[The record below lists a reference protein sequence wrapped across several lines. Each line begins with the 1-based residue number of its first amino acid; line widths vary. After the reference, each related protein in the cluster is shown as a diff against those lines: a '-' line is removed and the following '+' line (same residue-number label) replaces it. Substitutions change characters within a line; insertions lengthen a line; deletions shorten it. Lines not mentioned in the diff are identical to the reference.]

1 MINYDDVDLGI
12 IAIMILGIIGIIAGI
27 VIGSFEMAG
36 WSFAGTC
43 VTGIAGLAGRGKQK
57 DE

>member
-1 MINYDDVDLGI
+1 MKNYDDVDLAI
-12 IAIMILGIIGIIAGI
+12 FAIMVLGVIGIIAGI
-27 VIGSFEMAG
+27 ATGNFEMAG

-43 VTGIAGLAGRGKQK
+43 VTGIAGLAGRGNK